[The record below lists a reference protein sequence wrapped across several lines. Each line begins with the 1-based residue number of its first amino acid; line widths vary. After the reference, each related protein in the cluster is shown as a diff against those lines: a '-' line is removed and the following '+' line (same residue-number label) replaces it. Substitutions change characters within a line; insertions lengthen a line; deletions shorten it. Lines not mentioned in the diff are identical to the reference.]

1 MKRYSVTLPLIG
13 LVTGTRA
20 MAASGLALVLAEKLS
35 RDQRKAIGWTLLG
48 IGIVSTIPLAAMLF
62 GCGEKTSK
70 PAE

>member
-1 MKRYSVTLPLIG
+1 MKTYSVTLPLIG

-20 MAASGLALVLAEKLS
+20 MAAGGLALVLADKLS
-35 RDQRKAIGWTLLG
+35 QDQRRAIGWTLFG
-48 IGIVSTIPLAAMLF
+48 IGVASTIPLAAMLL